1 MRFCIFITNYS
12 NKYLTFTNPNTEV
25 IVMIGERLRE
35 IRKMRGITQEELA
48 ALVGTQKSAISSYEN
63 NKSEP
68 NDRYK
73 IIFAKKLNI
82 SLDYLLGTI
91 DTPIYA
97 FNKRKM
103 ILINE
108 DLSEAKRTFLNQF
121 INMLNESE
129 CFIDS

>member
-1 MRFCIFITNYS
+1 
-12 NKYLTFTNPNTEV
+12 
-25 IVMIGERLRE
+25 MIGERLRE